1 MVKYS
6 ISRLLQSAVTVLI
19 VATIVFL
26 LMRALPT
33 DYFFTEEE
41 VMKLTEQQ
49 KHDRLE
55 AAGLNDPSPNSSCA
69 SITSSSTAT
78 WASPGASV
86 STSPL
91 SRSFRS
97 ASRCP

>member
-6 ISRLLQSAVTVLI
+6 ITRLLQSAVTVLI

-49 KHDRLE
+49 KQD
-55 AAGLNDPSPNSSCA
+55 
-69 SITSSSTAT
+69 
-78 WASPGASV
+78 
-86 STSPL
+86 L
-91 SRSFRS
+91 SLIHI
-97 ASRCP
+97 